1 MAFRY
6 NYMVTDICS
15 PLSISASSFSLRLP
29 SPSLASTTGAMWNN
43 PKLNHW
49 QLSLQ
54 REYIQYIGNTE
65 YCKLWPQR
73 MCFINSYKAFFLKG
87 WWPPKDFLNYPA
99 SLILLHFPLACCSKW
114 FSVTIT
120 RWQIFAHFCLFLPLH
135 PQWGRPLLHQL
146 PPQALCEIIQNW
158 INWQLSREYIQ
169 YIGKTECCKLWPQ
182 GMCFI
187 NSYKAFFLKRW
198 WPPKHFLNY
207 LQLLL
212 SYYT

>member
-87 WWPPKDFLNYPA
+87 WWPPKDFLNY
-99 SLILLHFPLACCSKW
+99 
-114 FSVTIT
+114 
-120 RWQIFAHFCLFLPLH
+120 
-135 PQWGRPLLHQL
+135 
-146 PPQALCEIIQNW
+146 
-158 INWQLSREYIQ
+158 
-169 YIGKTECCKLWPQ
+169 
-182 GMCFI
+182 
-187 NSYKAFFLKRW
+187 
-198 WPPKHFLNY
+198 

-212 SYYT
+212 SYYASPLPAAVNDFQLPLHDDRYLLTFVYFCLFILNEAVLYFINFHHRPCVK